1 MGNSIIKWLIREVE
15 EEHTIKATLEDGSSH
30 EEVKNGMFYVL
41 FILKHDHDFS
51 AVGS

>member
-30 EEVKNGMFYVL
+30 VEVKNGMFYVL

-51 AVGS
+51 PVGS